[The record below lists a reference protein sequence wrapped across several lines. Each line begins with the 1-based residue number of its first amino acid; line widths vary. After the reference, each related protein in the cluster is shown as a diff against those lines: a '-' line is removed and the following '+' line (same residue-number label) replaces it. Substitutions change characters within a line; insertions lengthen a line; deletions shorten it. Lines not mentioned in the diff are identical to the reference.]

1 MDPAALPSGPALQLL
16 NGQAVE
22 ATKLYNEKKYHEAL
36 ALALNILDLA
46 PNHRMALRVLLEI
59 RKSQNLPKAAEALAR
74 RLAALPADN
83 AAQATAA
90 SLQLA
95 QMLIGQ
101 GRHKE
106 AEPAAREAVKHSP
119 RDANAHHVLG
129 VVFTETGQLR
139 QGERHY
145 RQALDYSEK
154 EDGLITG
161 NLAWNLRQQGL
172 LDEAAA
178 LYVRALA
185 ARPENKR
192 AIGGYAQVE
201 TGRGNFT
208 QAAKLLDDALAAE
221 PPDRSLRLLR
231 AMLEMRLN
239 QPDAVLNRL
248 NDPVQSLLPAEILL
262 RGRALSQLGRTAE
275 ALAAFSA
282 AKQLQRERFGQR
294 YQPAPFQEKAEK
306 YKAFFNANNL
316 SALPRAEAGVSAA
329 GTQPIFLIGFPGSGT
344 SLLEQLLAQIPGFA
358 AGDDAAPIETL
369 LDQPELAGYPECL
382 SETLIGEKAQWPAQ
396 IAARYLAQLA
406 AYGVAGE
413 GRKFVTLR
421 SPSNAWHLGLIKLL
435 FPEAPV
441 IHLLRHP
448 LDTVLNNFARDKKLE
463 ADCGT
468 SLPGLAQH
476 YDLTMS
482 LIRHYRGQLTLRYL
496 PVRYENLVT
505 EPAMVLRGVQD
516 FIGAT
521 AATPPDP
528 VLRANQIRPAARYPA
543 HVIGQQPVHAGA
555 VFQYLDFEAASPG
568 LFKEILPILNPWIQ
582 ELGYAA

>member
-1 MDPAALPSGPALQLL
+1 MPSSASLALL

-22 ATKLYNEKKYHEAL
+22 ATKLYNEKKHNEAL
-36 ALALNILDLA
+36 ALALKILDLA
-46 PNHRMALRVLLEI
+46 PNQRMALRVLLEI
-59 RKSQNLPKAAEALAR
+59 RKAQNLTKAVEALAR

-83 AAQATAA
+83 PAQATAA
-90 SLQLA
+90 NLQLA

-145 RQALDYSEK
+145 RQALAYGEG

-178 LYVRALA
+178 VYARALT
-185 ARPENKR
+185 ARPDNKR

-201 TGRGNFT
+201 TGRGNFA
-208 QAAKLLDDALAAE
+208 QAARLLDDALAGE
-221 PPDRSLRLLR
+221 QPDRSLRLLR

-239 QPDAVLNRL
+239 QPEAVLNRL
-248 NDPVQSLLPAEILL
+248 NDPAQSLLPAEILL
-262 RGRALSQLGRTAE
+262 RGRALAQLGRTAE
-275 ALAAFSA
+275 ALAAFNT

-294 YQPAPFQEKAEK
+294 YEPAPFQEKAEK
-306 YKAFFNANNL
+306 YKAFFNASNL
-316 SALPRAEAGVSAA
+316 SALPRAEAHAGAA
-329 GTQPIFLIGFPGSGT
+329 GTQPVFLLGFPGSGT
-344 SLLEQLLAQIPGFA
+344 SLLEQLLAQIPNFA
-358 AGDDAAPIETL
+358 AGDEAVSIETL

-382 SETLIGEKAQWPAQ
+382 SDLLIGDKAQWPAQ
-396 IAARYLAQLA
+396 LAARYLGQLA
-406 AYGVAGE
+406 AHGIARE

-421 SPSNAWHLGLIKLL
+421 GPANAWHLGLIKLL

-448 LDTVLNNFARDKKLE
+448 LDVVMNNFARDKKLE
-463 ADCGT
+463 ANCGT

-496 PVRYENLVT
+496 PVRYETLVS
-505 EPAMVLRGVQD
+505 EPAVVLRGVQD

-521 AATPPDP
+521 AATPPDS
-528 VLRANQIRPAARYPA
+528 VLRANVVRPAARHPA
-543 HVIGQQPVHAGA
+543 HVIDQQPVHARG
-555 VFQYLDFEAASPG
+555 VFQYLAFEAASPG
-568 LFKEILPILNPWIQ
+568 LFAEILPILDPWAR